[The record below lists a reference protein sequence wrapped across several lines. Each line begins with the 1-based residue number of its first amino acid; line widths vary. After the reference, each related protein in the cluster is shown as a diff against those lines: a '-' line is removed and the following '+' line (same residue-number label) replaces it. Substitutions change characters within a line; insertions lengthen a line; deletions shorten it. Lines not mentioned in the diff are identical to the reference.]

1 MNLDKGRIDDENEKR
16 LLPWLQGHFEVY
28 EKGGFVG
35 RKATQDTRENS
46 ESRGHLQWKC
56 ERVSKKIRPFASE
69 NVQESENRRK
79 NDIPRQETKITVC

>member
-35 RKATQDTRENS
+35 RKAT
-46 ESRGHLQWKC
+46 
-56 ERVSKKIRPFASE
+56 
-69 NVQESENRRK
+69 
-79 NDIPRQETKITVC
+79 